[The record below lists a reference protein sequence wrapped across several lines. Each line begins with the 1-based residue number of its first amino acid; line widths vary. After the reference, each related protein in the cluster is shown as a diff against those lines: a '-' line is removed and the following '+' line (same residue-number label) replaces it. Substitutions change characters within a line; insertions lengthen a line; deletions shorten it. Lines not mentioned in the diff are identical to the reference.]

1 MKALW
6 IMMTRRAWFSA
17 VCGLALGCLPASGA
31 PADTNTMTTL
41 LSYHDELWYGSTF
54 WSGPDWTRVGKTWQH
69 PGENTPSVRRFTA
82 PRDGQVTISG
92 RVFKLHLNG
101 DGIRAIIRH
110 NEREIWK
117 VEIEGKDDKGVE
129 PRLTLEVK
137 KGDALRFIIHKRG
150 TIACDTTGWDPV
162 VTYADGERFQ
172 ASLSFAANTQG
183 AGGWFYEMLGNGEAP
198 LRRPVAPVPSELKQE
213 LTRLADSLAPATD
226 PDLLLLALEEWWRD
240 DKITDTPPSYAAAIK
255 DHFERTQKLVAEFGD
270 KLKPELQRAAVNASA
285 IGVQASACSDL
296 VKLRSLYLQ
305 TRLLKREVA
314 LGNPILNFN
323 QLLFC
328 KRAQPSYSHLVGQ
341 YFGWRQRPGGGLFV
355 LEHPGRSLAVRD
367 LAGAQLPAGSCL
379 EPCVSFDARR
389 IAFSFVACPPKT
401 PDSKTLPVNED
412 GPAEAYFHLYEINAD
427 GAGLRQLTDGC
438 YDDMMP
444 CYLPDGGIAF
454 VSTRRRGYSRCFG
467 PNFSNRWH
475 SYTLHRVNADGSGL
489 RILSLNDVSEWFP
502 SVAHDGQI
510 LFARWDYIDRDAV
523 THQNLWVARPDGTSP
538 AAVWGNATP
547 KPHCTFQAKPIPG
560 SHKIVFIASAHHA
573 VTGGPVC
580 VLDPTVDP
588 NSQAAITRITP
599 GPYPEA
605 ESSRIEEYYASPWPL
620 SENYFLVAYS
630 PARLVFEGE
639 HMHNPNPDNALGLY
653 LLDAAGNRELLYRD
667 AKLGCVSPMPLAPRP
682 APPVLPSALAD
693 DPSASGEVLV
703 TDIYRG
709 LDGVPRGAVKEL
721 RVVQIFPKS
730 TWIANSPRI
739 GVAGEEN
746 ARAILGTVPV
756 EEDGSAHFVLPAHKP
771 ILFQALDRN
780 GFALQTMRSTTYV
793 QPGER
798 VSCVGCHEHRMSAPP
813 KPAAG
818 VPLAMRRPAS
828 RIEPGELGGRPFS
841 FVEVVQPVL
850 NNRCLKC
857 HSGPEAKKGIVL
869 TGEPESGFTKSYVA
883 LCGDPATTPKQRKP
897 AVSEP
902 LVPRFAQRNQ
912 IQTTPVGGVHGA
924 LGSRLMKLLRDGHQ
938 GVTLSEDDLRRLAAW
953 MDCNAVFYGA
963 YDPAS
968 QAKQLAGERITMPEI
983 Q

>member
-630 PARLVFEGE
+630 PARLVFALKDQPIAAVADEEIFFRERPRRGVILGDLAALCLRIGPRCDARDRVLAVRVHGRIEHADRPARDRVVRRSNEGDL
-639 HMHNPNPDNALGLY
+639 P
-653 LLDAAGNRELLYRD
+653 AAGDGLSLESAVRFRRRVAPDRGGIGAVGVYR
-667 AKLGCVSPMPLAPRP
+667 P
-682 APPVLPSALAD
+682 
-693 DPSASGEVLV
+693 EVLV
-703 TDIYRG
+703 G
-709 LDGVPRGAVKEL
+709 DGVAINVVPAREQNLAGIGDGREPFADVVEGEDAQAGAVGVHPVQRVAVPAVAEARPEAARIAAPPRRDEREAAIGQPARHQVVVAAAREL
-721 RVVQIFPKS
+721 AQSAAIDADRIDVEVSALVALLVDRQRL
-730 TWIANSPRI
+730 RI
-739 GVAGEEN
+739 GRLRRAGDKRERDGPAVIREARLQIAAGGQLVAHDVADGE
-746 ARAILGTVPV
+746 RAA
-756 EEDGSAHFVLPAHKP
+756 D
-771 ILFQALDRN
+771 LFQHA
-780 GFALQTMRSTTYV
+780 
-793 QPGER
+793 
-798 VSCVGCHEHRMSAPP
+798 
-813 KPAAG
+813 
-818 VPLAMRRPAS
+818 
-828 RIEPGELGGRPFS
+828 
-841 FVEVVQPVL
+841 
-850 NNRCLKC
+850 
-857 HSGPEAKKGIVL
+857 
-869 TGEPESGFTKSYVA
+869 
-883 LCGDPATTPKQRKP
+883 
-897 AVSEP
+897 
-902 LVPRFAQRNQ
+902 
-912 IQTTPVGGVHGA
+912 
-924 LGSRLMKLLRDGHQ
+924 
-938 GVTLSEDDLRRLAAW
+938 
-953 MDCNAVFYGA
+953 
-963 YDPAS
+963 
-968 QAKQLAGERITMPEI
+968 
-983 Q
+983 